1 MDDHARLVRVP
12 YCRGVI
18 LEVVLI
24 DNLNDDLGYLS
35 RKRLHNGLLN
45 ISYSYNA
52 KVSDDLVW
60 W

>member
-1 MDDHARLVRVP
+1 MDDHARFVRVP

-45 ISYSYNA
+45 ISYSYN
-52 KVSDDLVW
+52 VPRNI
-60 W
+60 